1 MCKNTELKHQKKFI
15 YVLLFIHLF
24 ITNKTE
30 QYILF
35 FSQESTFKEE
45 WL

>member
-1 MCKNTELKHQKKFI
+1 MLCCMCKNTELKHQKSFTYYVLVFI
-15 YVLLFIHLF
+15 YLF

-35 FSQESTFKEE
+35 LAFKEE
-45 WL
+45 